1 MKKET
6 RKPTYKTASNR
17 ISLTA
22 TREIIT
28 PSVDVKSTSY
38 KQQATSRISSMTLA
52 SHTTTSTIQGS
63 TQLEDKSSNSRK
75 IDISFIY

>member
-6 RKPTYKTASNR
+6 RKSTYKTASIR

-22 TREIIT
+22 TRKRKT
-28 PSVDVKSTSY
+28 PSVDFKLTSY
-38 KQQATSRISSMTLA
+38 QQQTISRISSMTLA
-52 SHTTTSTIQGS
+52 PHTTTSTIQGS

>member
-22 TREIIT
+22 TRGIMT
-28 PSVDVKSTSY
+28 PSVDVKLTGH

-52 SHTTTSTIQGS
+52 PHTTTSTIQGS